1 MPWLDTALFTQP
13 AVGTFGN
20 VGKGAFRGPTN
31 WNMDMGLH
39 KTFYPWGSHEN
50 LSVQLRGEFFNI
62 FNHTQL
68 NATSSANTVTVSSAN
83 FGSIRAAN
91 DPRIIELGLKMSF

>member
-1 MPWLDTALFTQP
+1 MKVFMIRNISSFFFFQAEDGIRDYKVTGVQTCALP
-13 AVGTFGN
+13 I
-20 VGKGAFRGPTN
+20 
-31 WNMDMGLH
+31 
-39 KTFYPWGSHEN
+39 FYPWGSHEN